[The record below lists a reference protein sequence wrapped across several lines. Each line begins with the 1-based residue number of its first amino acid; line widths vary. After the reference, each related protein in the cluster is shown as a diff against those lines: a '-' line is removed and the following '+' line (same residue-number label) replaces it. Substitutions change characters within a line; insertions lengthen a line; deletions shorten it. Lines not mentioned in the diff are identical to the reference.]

1 MKNTSKLS
9 IVIALALLGS
19 LGVQAQRGN
28 KQVKGS
34 GTITTTKVTT
44 ADYDEIAVIGSLTAE
59 LVSGKEGDL
68 RIKADDNLHELVEIE
83 STNGKLTIK
92 MKNGVSYSSKHDIII
107 TVPFED
113 ISTISLTG
121 SGDIIGKSKVTG
133 NALTISVTGSGDV
146 ALDTEATGIDAK
158 VTGSGDMKLSGK
170 VENLEVK
177 VSGSGDFEGYSLDAT
192 NVEVYV
198 SGSGGAQVAAN
209 ATMKARVNGS
219 GDIRYKGNPATSDK
233 KVMGSG
239 SVKAQ

>member
-1 MKNTSKLS
+1 MKNTGKL
-9 IVIALALLGS
+9 IIMIGLTFLGTIS
-19 LGVQAQRGN
+19 AHAQWGKN
-28 KQVKGS
+28 QVKGS

-44 ADYDEIAVIGSLTAE
+44 AAYDEISVIGSLTAE
-59 LVSGKEGDL
+59 LVSGNEGDI
-68 RIKADDNLHELVEIE
+68 RIKADDNLHEYVEVE
-83 STNGKLTIK
+83 SNNGKLVIK
-92 MKNGVSYSSKHDIII
+92 IKKGVSYSSRHDITV
-107 TVPFED
+107 TVPIAE

-121 SGDIIGKSKVTG
+121 SGDIVGKTPVKG
-133 NALTISVTGSGDV
+133 NALTINITGSGDV
-146 ALDTEATGIDAK
+146 ILETEATGIDAK

-177 VSGSGDFEGYSLDAT
+177 VTGSGDFEGYNLDAA

-198 SGSGGAQVAAN
+198 SGSGDAQVTAN
-209 ATMKARVNGS
+209 ATIKARVNGS